1 MNNDGVSPFAA
12 PLMDAVERLVAQ
24 ILGRWAIPA
33 HRVIAHSDLA
43 PGRKTD
49 PGARFDW
56 ANLAGACLSHARLMT
71 ASLTHAHLRGAALKG
86 ANLRAARLTHAN
98 LMGAD
103 MTGANLWQADLSG
116 ANLCGATCLWGEIS
130 KACFAGALY
139 DEATRLPPGFHPGAE
154 GMICFDMPRA

>member
-1 MNNDGVSPFAA
+1 
-12 PLMDAVERLVAQ
+12 
-24 ILGRWAIPA
+24 
-33 HRVIAHSDLA
+33 
-43 PGRKTD
+43 
-49 PGARFDW
+49 
-56 ANLAGACLSHARLMT
+56 MT
-71 ASLTHAHLRGAALKG
+71 ASLTHAHLRFAALKG

-116 ANLCGATCLWGEIS
+116 ANLCGAACLWGDLR

-154 GMICFDMPRA
+154 GMVRFDMPRA